1 MFTLFSIIKLMVS
14 TFLLIILI
22 KCYVTLTQHEH
33 VMIRLLTENKTLINS
48 LQERE
53 SEFQELRAENSG
65 N

>member
-1 MFTLFSIIKLMVS
+1 MVS

-22 KCYVTLTQHEH
+22 KCYVTLTQHEL